1 MVCNVREDSLFWKLP
16 KSQNVFEMSARGIN
30 RMALGMVLS
39 LCKAESGLTG
49 QWWLTALLK
58 RGAVSLT
65 YSLPN
70 STGSWQGINV
80 GWSFIG

>member
-1 MVCNVREDSLFWKLP
+1 
-16 KSQNVFEMSARGIN
+16 
-30 RMALGMVLS
+30 MALGMVLS